1 MRVVVAGGSGFLGTP
16 LRRELAEA
24 GHEVIQ
30 LVRRP
35 ATKPDQLRWDP
46 EHPVSLPDGTDAVVN
61 LCGASIG
68 HRWTQSYKRLIR
80 SSRIVPTT
88 RLAQAVAR
96 QEIPVLVNASGV
108 GFYGETGDRVVDEG
122 SGPGEDFLARLAV
135 DWEGATRPA
144 QEAGARVV
152 RLRTGLPLD
161 KEGGFLKPQ
170 LLPFR
175 LGIGGKLGSGRQW
188 IPWISLRDWLR
199 AAMFALSDERIH
211 GPVNLCGPDPVT
223 NADATKAL
231 ARALHRPAIF
241 PVPKLGVRIVFG
253 KYATEEGYR
262 SLRVIPKVLRDNGF
276 EYEDSSFSGALA
288 RALR

>member
-16 LRRELAEA
+16 LRQELAAA
-24 GHEVIQ
+24 GHEVVQ

-46 EHPVSLPDGTDAVVN
+46 DGPVTLPEDTGAVVN
-61 LCGASIG
+61 LCGVSIG
-68 HRWTQSYKRLIR
+68 HRWTRKYKRLIR

-96 QEIPVLVNASGV
+96 QSIPVLISASGV
-108 GFYGETGDRVVDEG
+108 GVYGERGDRIVDEG
-122 SGPGEDFLARLAV
+122 SGPGDDFLAQLAV
-135 DWEGATRPA
+135 DWEGATRAA

-161 KEGGFLKPQ
+161 KHGGFLKPQ

-188 IPWISLRDWLR
+188 IPWISLTDWLR
-199 AAMFALSDERIH
+199 AAMFALSNDRID
-211 GPVNLCGPDPVT
+211 GPVNLSGPEPIT
-223 NADATKAL
+223 NAEATKAL
-231 ARALHRPAIF
+231 AQALHRPAIF

-253 KYATEEGYR
+253 KYAAEEGYR
-262 SLRVIPKVLRDNGF
+262 SLRVMPKVLRENGF
-276 EYEDSSFSGALA
+276 EYEHTSFTSALA
-288 RALR
+288 QALQ